1 MVKICPETFV
11 IMLQVINHQSETETK
26 NLEAIKTMK
35 KCAFLAQAIA
45 VIVKFSYIYSIE
57 N

>member
-1 MVKICPETFV
+1 
-11 IMLQVINHQSETETK
+11 MLQVINHQSETETK